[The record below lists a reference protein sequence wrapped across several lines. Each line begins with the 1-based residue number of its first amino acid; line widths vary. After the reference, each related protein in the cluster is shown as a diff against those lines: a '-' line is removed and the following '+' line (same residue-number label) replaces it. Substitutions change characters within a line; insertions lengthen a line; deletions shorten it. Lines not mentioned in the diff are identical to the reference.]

1 MLLRTCR
8 LFSIPANPRDHGV
21 FVGGARLSKFKNA
34 SAFLPRRAQRVSA
47 FHCARLRSA
56 GGFYL
61 SGEDPRFYKR
71 RVKQYPARLSG
82 GFQSPTEINAPRGC
96 AGIRFGR
103 CQLTLTRIPRQFS
116 RARIESRTPRRSCR
130 DVRGASAPS
139 TAHVCD
145 PPEAFILHREI
156 VLTMKASFTLRAYLT
171 TKVASIAR

>member
-1 MLLRTCR
+1 MICTELTGKDNRTPGR
-8 LFSIPANPRDHGV
+8 FSSRN
-21 FVGGARLSKFKNA
+21 
-34 SAFLPRRAQRVSA
+34 
-47 FHCARLRSA
+47 SA
-56 GGFYL
+56 GGLLFLCFYL

-71 RVKQYPARLSG
+71 RVKQYPVRLSG

-116 RARIESRTPRRSCR
+116 RARIESRTPRCSCR

-145 PPEAFILHREI
+145 PPDENPGACVRGSC
-156 VLTMKASFTLRAYLT
+156 ASRRLLFYKPVTL
-171 TKVASIAR
+171 IMGN